1 MWWRPGRV
9 LPGHDERDAGLG
21 VLTPKARGPLSAA
34 LLDALHGTERPDWD
48 DVLPADEDD
57 LQLSLW
63 TLYELS
69 FRGFDDV
76 DAALEWDPH
85 LLELRG
91 RLERP
96 LEERWRERAT
106 ATRVGEPFPDEL
118 MQLIEDDDGAS
129 LAAVVQRDATREQ
142 VLELLRWRSVY
153 HLKEAD
159 PTSFTLPRLPVRA
172 QAALA
177 ALQFD
182 EYGGG
187 DPARLHRHLFARGL
201 SDAGLRPDEG
211 AYLDDAPAIV
221 LEQNNALSMF
231 GLHRRLRGA
240 SLGHLAAFEA
250 SSSLPSR
257 KMAAGIRRVGLPES
271 LAGYYD
277 EHVEADAVHE
287 QLAVRLICGTLVEDE
302 PETREDVVLGV
313 ATCLDLENRFAEWV
327 LERWAA

>member
-1 MWWRPGRV
+1 M
-9 LPGHDERDAGLG
+9 
-21 VLTPKARGPLSAA
+21 LTPKARGPLSAA
-34 LLDALHGTERPDWD
+34 LLDALHGTARPSWD
-48 DVLPADEDD
+48 DVLLADEDD
-57 LQLSLW
+57 HQLSLW

-85 LLELRG
+85 LLDLRR

-96 LEERWRERAT
+96 LEARWRERA
-106 ATRVGEPFPDEL
+106 ADANVGEPFPDGL
-118 MQLIEDDDGAS
+118 MQLIESDDGAS
-129 LAAVVQRDATREQ
+129 LAAVVQRDASRDQ

-177 ALQFD
+177 ALQYD

-187 DPARLHRHLFARGL
+187 DPARLHRHLFARGM

-211 AYLDDAPAIV
+211 AYVDDAPAVV

-240 SLGHLAAFEA
+240 SLGHLASFEA
-250 SSSLPSR
+250 TSSLPSR
-257 KMAAGIRRVGLPES
+257 KMAGGIRRVGLPDS
-271 LAGYYD
+271 LAAYYD
-277 EHVEADAVHE
+277 EHVDADAVHE
-287 QLAVRLICGTLVEDE
+287 QLAVRLICGSLVEDE
-302 PETREDVVLGV
+302 PETREDVVLG
-313 ATCLDLENRFAEWV
+313 AFTCLDLESRFAEWV
-327 LERWAA
+327 LARWAA

>member
-1 MWWRPGRV
+1 M
-9 LPGHDERDAGLG
+9 
-21 VLTPKARGPLSAA
+21 LTPKARGPLSAA
-34 LLDALHGTERPDWD
+34 LFDALHGTERPSWD
-48 DVLPADEDD
+48 ELLPADEDD
-57 LQLSLW
+57 HQLSLW
-63 TLYELS
+63 VLYELS

-76 DAALEWDPH
+76 DPALEWDPD
-85 LLELRG
+85 LLDLRG

-96 LEERWRERAT
+96 LEARWRERA
-106 ATRVGEPFPDEL
+106 AEVEVGEPFADEL
-118 MQLIEDDDGAS
+118 MRLIEDDEGAS

-142 VLELLRWRSVY
+142 VLELLRWRSIY

-177 ALQFD
+177 ALQYD

-240 SLGHLAAFEA
+240 SLGHLASFEA

-257 KMAAGIRRVGLPES
+257 KMAGGIRRVGLPDS
-271 LAGYYD
+271 LAAYYD

-302 PETREDVVLGV
+302 PETRADVVLG
-313 ATCLDLENRFAEWV
+313 AFTCLDLENRFAEWV

>member
-1 MWWRPGRV
+1 M
-9 LPGHDERDAGLG
+9 
-21 VLTPKARGPLSAA
+21 LTPKARGPLSAD
-34 LLDALHGTERPDWD
+34 LFDALHGSRPTTGWD
-48 DVLPADEDD
+48 VASLDEDD

-63 TLYELS
+63 ALYELAY
-69 FRGFDDV
+69 RGFDDV
-76 DAALEWDPH
+76 DAALEWDPG
-85 LLELRG
+85 LLGLRAS
-91 RLERP
+91 LESVV
-96 LEERWRERAT
+96 EARWRSRAE
-106 ATRVGEPFPDEL
+106 AAEVQEPFADGL
-118 MQLIEDDDGAS
+118 MSFIEADDGAS
-129 LAAVVQRDATREQ
+129 LAGFAQRKATREQ
-142 VLELLRWRSVY
+142 VLELLRWRSIY

-177 ALQFD
+177 ALQYD

-187 DPARLHRHLFARGL
+187 DPARLHRHLFATGM

-211 AYLDDAPAIV
+211 AYVDEAPAIV

-250 SSSLPSR
+250 TSSLPSR
-257 KMAAGIRRVGLPES
+257 RMAAGLRRVGLPES
-271 LAGYYD
+271 VAAYYD

-302 PETREDVVLGV
+302 PETRGDVVLG
-313 ATCLDLENRFAEWV
+313 AFTCLDLENRFATWA

>member
-1 MWWRPGRV
+1 M
-9 LPGHDERDAGLG
+9 
-21 VLTPKARGPLSAA
+21 LTPKARGPLSAA
-34 LLDALHGTERPDWD
+34 LLDALHGTERPSWD
-48 DVLPADEDD
+48 DLVPADEDD

-76 DAALEWDPH
+76 DPALEWDPH
-85 LLELRG
+85 LLDLRG

-96 LEERWRERAT
+96 LEARWRERA
-106 ATRVGEPFPDEL
+106 AGVEVGEPFADAL
-118 MQLIEDDDGAS
+118 MQLIEDDDGPS

-142 VLELLRWRSVY
+142 VLELLRWRSIY

-177 ALQFD
+177 ALQYD

-187 DPARLHRHLFARGL
+187 DPARLHRHLFALGM

-211 AYLDDAPAIV
+211 AYVDDAPAIV

-250 SSSLPSR
+250 TSSLPSR
-257 KMAAGIRRVGLPES
+257 KMASGIRRVGLPDS
-271 LAGYYD
+271 LAAYYD

-302 PETREDVVLGV
+302 PETRSDVVLG
-313 ATCLDLENRFAEWV
+313 AFTCLDLENRFAEWA